1 MVKSYITY
9 VKEYVDPKMTKKAA
23 MVIMEVS
30 TTTTTT
36 TTTTTANQT
45 LTRSTQFYLDLRSK
59 SALKNS
65 GGYKEK
71 GGGVPITTRQLES
84 MIRLCQAR
92 AKACMRMW
100 VTEDDA
106 KDVVEIM
113 KLSVYDVNVTESG
126 SFDVSRGGA
135 GGKSKKHQ
143 KDQVTRVMKDYKKEG
158 KRQVTLA
165 DIRVKLFQ
173 MSGIAEWE
181 GELAK

>member
-30 TTTTTT
+30 TITTTT

-71 GGGVPITTRQLES
+71 GGEFRSQPDSLNR
-84 MIRLCQAR
+84 
-92 AKACMRMW
+92 
-100 VTEDDA
+100 
-106 KDVVEIM
+106 
-113 KLSVYDVNVTESG
+113 
-126 SFDVSRGGA
+126 
-135 GGKSKKHQ
+135 
-143 KDQVTRVMKDYKKEG
+143 
-158 KRQVTLA
+158 
-165 DIRVKLFQ
+165 
-173 MSGIAEWE
+173 
-181 GELAK
+181 